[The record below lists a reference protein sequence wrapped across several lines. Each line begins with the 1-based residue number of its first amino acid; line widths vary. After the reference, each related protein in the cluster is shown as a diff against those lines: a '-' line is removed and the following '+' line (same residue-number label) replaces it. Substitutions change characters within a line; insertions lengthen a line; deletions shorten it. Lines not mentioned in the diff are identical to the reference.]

1 MNDAFNPSISRRR
14 VQSPP
19 GATCQFPG
27 NAPTPAKPTMKRLFI
42 GLTYGI
48 GLKRILGIQ
57 QCFSEKIST
66 VDRMTNTLTSE
77 EVGRTRSIPDCQ

>member
-1 MNDAFNPSISRRR
+1 
-14 VQSPP
+14 
-19 GATCQFPG
+19 
-27 NAPTPAKPTMKRLFI
+27 MKRLFV

-48 GLKRILGIQ
+48 GLINTLGIQ
-57 QCFSEKIST
+57 QCFSEQIST

>member
-1 MNDAFNPSISRRR
+1 
-14 VQSPP
+14 
-19 GATCQFPG
+19 
-27 NAPTPAKPTMKRLFI
+27 MKRLFI
-42 GLTYGI
+42 GLTDGI
-48 GLKRILGIQ
+48 GLMRILGIQ